1 MTFALPAH
9 SVLITGANGFL
20 GRHLRR
26 RLDPAKTVGVDT
38 FISSE
43 RVMGVR
49 DLDVTGSMF
58 LDACRHWVI
67 ESDMPVIF
75 HMAGI
80 ASPYHYRKHP
90 FAALDASIIGT
101 RHVLEAATLNPAT
114 RVVVMS
120 SSEIYG
126 DPPAS
131 CVPTPETYRGNVACL
146 GPRACYDEGKRVA
159 ETLCQL
165 YAERHGVNVSI
176 VRPFNVYGPGMAAN
190 DYRVMPQLREA
201 KRLGQP
207 MKVFGSGKQT
217 RTFCYVDDAIDGILA
232 VAERGGPGEPY
243 NIGTRNP
250 EISMVDLCQLT
261 GVPHELVPYPDEYPG
276 DEPMR
281 RCPDISKAR
290 GLGYE
295 PRISLG
301 EGLRRFF
308 DG

>member
-1 MTFALPAH
+1 VTAP
-9 SVLITGANGFL
+9 SYLITGANGFL

-26 RLDPAKTVGVDT
+26 RLPPERTVCIDS

-49 DLDVTGSMF
+49 DMDVTTTAF
-58 LDACRHWVI
+58 LNATRKWVT
-67 ESDMPVIF
+67 ESDAPVIF
-75 HMAGI
+75 HLAGI

-90 FAALDASIIGT
+90 FQALDASIAGT
-101 RHVLEAATLNPAT
+101 RNVLEAALLRPGT

-126 DPPAS
+126 DPPSAN
-131 CVPTPETYRGNVACL
+131 VPTPESYRGNVSCL

-201 KRLGQP
+201 KRLGQAL
-207 MKVFGSGKQT
+207 KVYGSGKQT
-217 RTFCYVDDAIDGILA
+217 RTFCYVDDAIDGILL
-232 VAERGGPGEPY
+232 VADKGRAGEPY
-243 NIGTRNP
+243 NIGNPDP
-250 EISMVDLCQLT
+250 EIAMTELCLVA
-261 GVPHELVPYPDEYPG
+261 GVPFELVPYPPAYPG

-281 RCPDISKAR
+281 RCPDIGKAR
-290 GLGYE
+290 AIGYE
-295 PRISLG
+295 PKVTLS
-301 EGLRRFF
+301 EGLGRFF
-308 DG
+308 DAG

>member
-1 MTFALPAH
+1 MSAL
-9 SVLITGANGFL
+9 VTGANGFL
-20 GRHLRR
+20 GRHLCR
-26 RLDPAKTVGVDT
+26 RLDPDTTARVDS

-49 DLDVTGSMF
+49 DLDVTGRTF
-58 LDACRHWVI
+58 LDACRNWVV
-67 ESDMPVIF
+67 ENETPTIF
-75 HMAGI
+75 HLAGI

-90 FAALDASIIGT
+90 FLALDASIIGT
-101 RHVLEAATLNPAT
+101 RNVLEAAMLNPKT

-126 DPPAS
+126 DPPGS
-131 CVPTPETYRGNVACL
+131 CVPTSETYRGNVSCL

-201 KRLGQP
+201 KRLQQSMRIYGH
-207 MKVFGSGKQT
+207 GRQT

-232 VAERGGPGEPY
+232 VAERGKPGEPY
-243 NIGTRNP
+243 NIGNPDP
-250 EISMVDLCQLT
+250 EISMVDLCRIA
-261 GVPHELVPYPDEYPG
+261 GVPYELVAYPAEYPA

-281 RCPDISKAR
+281 RCPDITKAQR
-290 GLGYE
+290 ELGYW
-295 PRISLG
+295 PKVSLV
-301 EGLRRFF
+301 EGLKRFF
-308 DG
+308 DAG